1 MKKIWLA
8 ILVAAAVLVGY
19 MTINAGEKKT
29 ETVNQTTVTEEEV
42 SSSDVMAMVER
53 SGGLCPGNRA
63 CGDKITIYR
72 DGKMTKAG
80 TGEEV
85 KMATEDAEKLRN
97 AITKKNV
104 EMLKLKKFTGLCPTA
119 YDGMEVSYIFVVDG
133 KEERISSCEYEISEA
148 SLLIGLVVQALQT
161 AGW

>member
-8 ILVAAAVLVGY
+8 VFIAGVVFVGY
-19 MTINAGEKKT
+19 MAINAGDKKT
-29 ETVNQTTVTEEEV
+29 ETVVKETVTEEEAI
-42 SSSDVMAMVER
+42 SSDVMATVER
-53 SGGLCPGNRA
+53 SGGLCPGNRV

-80 TGEEV
+80 TGEIA
-85 KMATEDAEKLRN
+85 KMVSEDAEKLSGE
-97 AITKKNV
+97 ITKKNV

-119 YDGMEVSYIFVVDG
+119 YDGMEVTYIFVVDG
-133 KEERISSCEYEISEA
+133 KEEKISSCEYEVSED
-148 SLLIGLVVQALQT
+148 SLIIGLVVQALQT